1 MDFPYSDQIYP
12 YVADISCGIPKVVFL
27 WYTLLFLIYVHDIG
41 QAIDFDLYLH
51 ANGIRYS
58 RMDQVKFVA
67 DHITSNFLKVV
78 FHKFYLVH
86 S

>member
-12 YVADISCGIPKVVFL
+12 YVADISCGIPKGSIL
-27 WYTLLFLIYVHDIG
+27 GTLLFLIYVHDIG

-51 ANGIRYS
+51 TNGIRYS
-58 RMDQVKFVA
+58 RTDQVKFVA
-67 DHITSNFLKVV
+67 DRITSNFLKVV